1 MKKKKLSSITVI
13 AIAESLV
20 ILLLVMFFAWY
31 AFIYHCDDFSVKKAV
46 TASTENEEPQVRR
59 RAVIEKEETIYQLD
73 GEKILMNDSTY
84 GEVFMPVFKDV
95 PKSTVDTDSV
105 VTRNGYSFYKQKGK
119 VTSIAGIDI
128 SEHQGEIDWQQVKD
142 AGIEFAF
149 IRVGCRTYGGG
160 EIVFD
165 ERFAENLA
173 KADEV
178 GIKTGVYFFS
188 QALTPDEAIEEA
200 DAVIDAI
207 SPYNITYPVVFDWE
221 IIYDDSARTD
231 KISVNDLADCCVS
244 FCERVESAGY
254 KPMIYQN
261 KGTAMCKLDL
271 PKLTKYD
278 FWLAEYGDKPTYYYE
293 YKIWQYASDGKV
305 PGIEGDV
312 DLNIAFADCSQ

>member
-31 AFIYHCDDFSVKKAV
+31 AFIYHGDDFSVKKAV

-59 RAVIEKEETIYQLD
+59 RAVIEKEETVYQLD

-188 QALTPDEAIEEA
+188 QALTPDEAI
-200 DAVIDAI
+200 
-207 SPYNITYPVVFDWE
+207 
-221 IIYDDSARTD
+221 
-231 KISVNDLADCCVS
+231 
-244 FCERVESAGY
+244 G
-254 KPMIYQN
+254 
-261 KGTAMCKLDL
+261 G
-271 PKLTKYD
+271 
-278 FWLAEYGDKPTYYYE
+278 G
-293 YKIWQYASDGKV
+293 
-305 PGIEGDV
+305 
-312 DLNIAFADCSQ
+312 